1 MSYKKSKIACIILA
15 SGNGLRFDNS
25 KSKLFYKVH
34 RTPIIEITL
43 KNITKYINKDS
54 IYITISK
61 KITKN
66 EKKLLLKYTKNQ
78 LVYGGRTR
86 FASLKR
92 ALKNINSNNYDFL
105 MIHDAAR
112 PTFTKNIMAELLSS
126 MNSKKYHCAIPA
138 SKVEDTIRKKNKSV
152 KRNDYKYYQTPQVF
166 KFKFFQHNLK
176 KIKINP
182 TDDLGVIER
191 NKNLKI
197 KYIEASK
204 ENIKITTKNDIGTLK
219 KILNFNIKYGSGF
232 DIHKLKSGNYLSLA
246 GLKIRSNYQAIGHS
260 DGDVVIHSII
270 DALLGANNKGDIGTY
285 FPSLKKYKNIS
296 SVILLDEIKKII
308 KLDNSIISNLDCT
321 IICQK
326 IRLEKYKKL
335 IRKNISSLMKCD
347 EKHIN
352 VKAKTAD
359 NIGIIG
365 KSKAVACWTT
375 IKIMNL

>member
-15 SGNGLRFDNS
+15 SGNGLRFDS
-25 KSKLFYKVH
+25 PKSKLFYKVH

-43 KNITKYINKDS
+43 KNITKYLNKDS

-66 EKKLLLKYTKNQ
+66 EKNLLLKYTKNQ
-78 LVYGGRTR
+78 LVYGGKTR
-86 FASLKR
+86 FASLKQ

-112 PTFTKNIMAELLSS
+112 PTFTKNIMIELLSS
-126 MNSKKYHCAIPA
+126 INSKKYHCAVPA
-138 SKVEDTIRKKNKSV
+138 SKVEDTIRKNNKSV
-152 KRNDYKYYQTPQVF
+152 KRNAYKYYQTPQVF
-166 KFKFFQHNLK
+166 KFNFFKDNLE

-204 ENIKITTKNDIGTLK
+204 ENIKITKKNDINTLK
-219 KILNFNIKYGSGF
+219 KILNYNIKYGSGF

-246 GLKIRSNYQAIGHS
+246 GLKIRCNYQAIGYS
-260 DGDVVIHSII
+260 DGDVVIHSLI
-270 DALLGANNKGDIGTY
+270 DALLGANNKRDIGTY
-285 FPSLKKYKNIS
+285 FPPKKKYKNIS
-296 SVILLDEIKKII
+296 SVVLLDEIKKIT
-308 KLDNSIISNLDCT
+308 KLDNSIISNIDCT

-335 IRKNISSLMKCD
+335 IRKKISSLMKCD

-375 IKIMNL
+375 IKIMYL

>member
-1 MSYKKSKIACIILA
+1 MSYKKLKIACVILA
-15 SGNGLRFDNS
+15 SG
-25 KSKLFYKVH
+25 KSKRFETSESKLLYKVYG
-34 RTPIIEITL
+34 TPIVEITL
-43 KNITKYINKDS
+43 KNILNYISKDS

-66 EKKLLLKYTKNQ
+66 QRILLSRYTKNE
-78 LVYGGRTR
+78 LIYGGKTR
-86 FASLKR
+86 FASLKQ
-92 ALKNINSNNYDFL
+92 ALKSINSNNYDFL

-112 PTFTKNIMAELLSS
+112 PTFTKNIMIELLSS
-126 MNSKKYHCAIPA
+126 INSKKYHCAVPV
-138 SKVEDTIRKKNKSV
+138 SKVEDTIRKNNKSI
-152 KRNDYKYYQTPQVF
+152 KRNAYKYYQTPQVF
-166 KFKFFQHNLK
+166 KFNFFRNNLE

-182 TDDLGVIER
+182 TDDLGVVER

-204 ENIKITTKNDIGTLK
+204 ENIKITKKNDINTLK
-219 KILNFNIKYGSGF
+219 KILNYNIKYGSGF

-246 GLKIRSNYQAIGHS
+246 GLKIRCNYQAIGYS

-285 FPSLKKYKNIS
+285 FPPKKKYKNIS
-296 SVILLDEIKKII
+296 SVVLLDEIKKII
-308 KLDNSIISNLDCT
+308 KLDNSIISNIDCT

-335 IRKNISSLMKCD
+335 IKKNISSLMKCD

-365 KSKAVACWTT
+365 KSKAIACWTT

>member
-1 MSYKKSKIACIILA
+1 MKIACIVLA
-15 SGNGLRFDNS
+15 SGKSKRFGS
-25 KSKLFYKVH
+25 IRSKLFYKVYG
-34 RTPIIEITL
+34 TPIVEITL
-43 KNITKYINKDS
+43 KNISKYFNQNS
-54 IYITISK
+54 IYITIPK
-61 KITKN
+61 IITKN
-66 EKKLLLKYTKNQ
+66 ERKLISSYTNNK
-78 LVYGGRTR
+78 LIYGGKTR
-86 FASLKR
+86 FQSVKN
-92 ALKNINSNNYDFL
+92 ALKNIDTSKYDYL

-112 PTFTKNIMAELLSS
+112 PTFTKNIMIELLSS
-126 MNSKKYHCAIPA
+126 INSKKYHCAVPA
-138 SKVEDTIRKKNKSV
+138 SKVEDTIRKNNKLV
-152 KRNDYKYYQTPQVF
+152 KRNAYKYYQTPQVF
-166 KFKFFQHNLK
+166 KFNSFRDNLE

-204 ENIKITTKNDIGTLK
+204 ENIKITKKNDINTLK

-232 DIHKLKSGNYLSLA
+232 DIHKLKSGKYLSLA
-246 GLKIRSNYQAIGHS
+246 GLKIRCNYQAIGYS

-285 FPSLKKYKNIS
+285 FPPMKKYKNIS
-296 SVILLDEIKKII
+296 SVVLLDEIKKII

-335 IRKNISSLMKCD
+335 IRKNISSLMNCD
-347 EKHIN
+347 EKYIN

>member
-1 MSYKKSKIACIILA
+1 MTLKKTKVACVLLA
-15 SGNGLRFDNS
+15 SGNSLRFESS

-43 KNITKYINKDS
+43 KNLTKYLNKDS

-78 LVYGGRTR
+78 LVYGGKTR
-86 FASLKR
+86 FESLKMG
-92 ALKNINSNNYDFL
+92 LKNINSNNYDLL

-112 PTFTKNIMAELLSS
+112 PTFTKDIINALLSS
-126 MNSKKYHCAIPA
+126 MNSKRYHCAVPA
-138 SKVEDTIRKKNKSV
+138 SKIEDTIRKKNKSIV
-152 KRNDYKYYQTPQVF
+152 RNDYKYYQTPQVF
-166 KFKFFQHNLK
+166 KFRYFKNNLE

-182 TDDLGVIER
+182 TDDLGVIEK
-191 NKNLKI
+191 NKGLKI
-197 KYIEASK
+197 KYIEANK
-204 ENIKITTKNDIGTLK
+204 ENIKITKKNDIGILK
-219 KILNFNIKYGSGF
+219 KILNFNIRYGSGF

-246 GLKIRSNYQAIGHS
+246 GLKIRCNYQAIGHS

-270 DALLGANNKGDIGTY
+270 DALLGANSKGDIGAY
-285 FPSLKKYKNIS
+285 FPPTKKNKNIS
-296 SVILLDEIKKII
+296 SVSLLDEIKKII
-308 KLDNSIISNLDCT
+308 KLDNAIISNLDCT

-335 IRKNISSLMKCD
+335 IRKNISSLMQCD
-347 EKHIN
+347 EKSVN

-359 NIGIIG
+359 NIGILG
-365 KSKAVACWTT
+365 KSKAIACWTT

>member
-43 KNITKYINKDS
+43 KNITKYLNKDS

-66 EKKLLLKYTKNQ
+66 EKNLLLKYTKNQ
-78 LVYGGRTR
+78 LVYGGKTR
-86 FASLKR
+86 FASLKQ

-112 PTFTKNIMAELLSS
+112 PTFTKNIMIELLSS
-126 MNSKKYHCAIPA
+126 INSKKYHCVVPA
-138 SKVEDTIRKKNKSV
+138 SKVEDTIRKNNKSV
-152 KRNDYKYYQTPQVF
+152 KRNAYKYFQTPQVF
-166 KFKFFQHNLK
+166 KFNFFRDNLE

-204 ENIKITTKNDIGTLK
+204 ENIKITKKNDINTLK
-219 KILNFNIKYGSGF
+219 KILDYNIKYGSGF

-246 GLKIRSNYQAIGHS
+246 GLKIRCNYQAIGHS

-285 FPSLKKYKNIS
+285 FPPMKKYKNIS
-296 SVILLDEIKKII
+296 SVWLG
-308 KLDNSIISNLDCT
+308 SC
-321 IICQK
+321 
-326 IRLEKYKKL
+326 
-335 IRKNISSLMKCD
+335 
-347 EKHIN
+347 
-352 VKAKTAD
+352 
-359 NIGIIG
+359 
-365 KSKAVACWTT
+365 
-375 IKIMNL
+375 